1 MVNQYAL
8 QVYLGTKTINEIPI
22 LYRDK
27 VNHLL
32 SNSINDLISWLQ
44 DKKWEE
50 MKAERDRLENAGIPF
65 KDKYFDYDLRSAFK
79 LEIAKSASESA
90 IKLGLAQADDIVI
103 SWTMKD
109 NSVMDL
115 TYTDVLQ
122 IPLIVKDYSNMLHEK
137 GRILREK
144 IYSSSDI
151 NEINN
156 IKWS

>member
-1 MVNQYAL
+1 MKYEYAIKLACGQIEENNIPIMFRQVAKNL
-8 QVYLGTKTINEIPI
+8 QGTKE
-22 LYRDK
+22 
-27 VNHLL
+27 LL
-32 SNSINDLISWLQ
+32 NYIQN
-44 DKKWEE
+44 KKWEE

-90 IKLGLAQADDIVI
+90 IKLGLAQADDISI

-137 GRILREK
+137 GRELRQRIFE
-144 IYSSSDI
+144 SNDI
-151 NEINN
+151 VEINN
-156 IKWS
+156 IKWE